1 MIDHS
6 RDLAETWRR
15 RGTAAE
21 QQDEDAVDVRIVQSH
36 GKAHKPR
43 LQCFLTAAFSSRTT
57 SQVGREWVAWLPGG
71 RPRLEPR
78 NVRR

>member
-43 LQCFLTAAFSSRTT
+43 LQCFLTAAFSSRHRLT
-57 SQVGREWVAWLPGG
+57 GGEGMGCVAARGPA
-71 RPRLEPR
+71 EA
-78 NVRR
+78 